1 MPTVTEVLRRLSE
14 RGYILYEPYGYVR
27 TTEKGREYA
36 ENLYKKHEVLIDFMK
51 TVLQLP
57 PEVAEEEG
65 CLMEHHLSKETVER
79 IQRLTEFFKEKGLS
93 EEFKEFV
100 WKE

>member
-1 MPTVTEVLRRLSE
+1 
-14 RGYILYEPYGYVR
+14 
-27 TTEKGREYA
+27 
-36 ENLYKKHEVLIDFMK
+36 MK

-79 IQRLTEFFKEKGLS
+79 IQRLIEFFKEKGLS
-93 EEFKEFV
+93 EEFKGFV